1 MSAEYKLVRR
11 PDPHKTDVKQPLY
24 PCFVPSG
31 IVRLDDLA
39 RMARGRSSFSS
50 ADIKGMLQL
59 LQDLIVDALE
69 YGQCIELEGIGT
81 FGISLKSRPVMEEK
95 EIRAESIR
103 FQDVTFRS
111 SKELCHRLC
120 AMQLERSPEK
130 APVGFTQEVCEQ
142 RTMEYLKTHPYITG
156 KVYRGLC
163 RCGKTKAAADL
174 KKMMLEGKLVRTFV
188 GNAYLFRV
196 PMDGWKEKRKI
207 NEK

>member
-11 PDPHKTDVKQPLY
+11 PNPYKMDVKQPLY
-24 PCFVPSG
+24 PCFVPWRT
-31 IVRLDDLA
+31 VRLDDLA
-39 RMARGRSSFSS
+39 RMAQGRSSFSS

-81 FGISLKSRPVMEEK
+81 FGLSLKSRPVMEEK

-111 SKELCHRLC
+111 SKELRDRLC
-120 AMQLERSPEK
+120 TIQLERSPEK
-130 APVGFTQEVCEQ
+130 DPVGFTPEMCEQ

-163 RCGKTKAAADL
+163 RCGKTKAATDL
-174 KKMMLEGKLVRTFV
+174 KRMMQAGKLVRIFV

-196 PMDGWKEKRKI
+196 PVDEA
-207 NEK
+207 

>member
-81 FGISLKSRPVMEEK
+81 FGISLKSRP
-95 EIRAESIR
+95 ESIR

-207 NEK
+207 KEK

>member
-59 LQDLIVDALE
+59 FQDLIVDALE

-130 APVGFTQEVCEQ
+130 APVGF
-142 RTMEYLKTHPYITG
+142 I
-156 KVYRGLC
+156 
-163 RCGKTKAAADL
+163 
-174 KKMMLEGKLVRTFV
+174 
-188 GNAYLFRV
+188 
-196 PMDGWKEKRKI
+196 
-207 NEK
+207 

>member
-24 PCFVPSG
+24 PCFVPSR

-111 SKELCHRLC
+111 SKELCHRC
-120 AMQLERSPEK
+120 ARCNWNVRQKKPLSVSP
-130 APVGFTQEVCEQ
+130 
-142 RTMEYLKTHPYITG
+142 
-156 KVYRGLC
+156 
-163 RCGKTKAAADL
+163 
-174 KKMMLEGKLVRTFV
+174 
-188 GNAYLFRV
+188 
-196 PMDGWKEKRKI
+196 RKYASSGRWNI
-207 NEK
+207 

>member
-11 PDPHKTDVKQPLY
+11 PNPYKTAVKQPLY
-24 PCFVPSG
+24 PCFVPWRT
-31 IVRLDDLA
+31 VRLDDLA
-39 RMARGRSSFSS
+39 RMAQGRSSFSS

-81 FGISLKSRPVMEEK
+81 FGLSLKSRPVMEEK

-111 SKELCHRLC
+111 SKELRDRLC
-120 AMQLERSPEK
+120 TIQLERSPEK
-130 APVGFTQEVCEQ
+130 DPVGFTPEMCEQ

-163 RCGKTKAAADL
+163 RCGKTKAATDL
-174 KKMMLEGKLVRTFV
+174 KRMMQAGKLVRTFV

-196 PMDGWKEKRKI
+196 PVDEA
-207 NEK
+207 

>member
-24 PCFVPSG
+24 PCFVPSR

-130 APVGFTQEVCEQ
+130 KPVGFTQEVCEQ

-174 KKMMLEGKLVRTFV
+174 KKMMQEGKLVRTFV

-196 PMDGWKEKRKI
+196 PMDGRKEKRKI
-207 NEK
+207 KEK

>member
-11 PDPHKTDVKQPLY
+11 PNPYKTDVKQPLY
-24 PCFVPSG
+24 PCFVPWRT
-31 IVRLDDLA
+31 VRLDDLA
-39 RMARGRSSFSS
+39 KMAQGRSSFSS

-81 FGISLKSRPVMEEK
+81 FGISLKSRPVMEEM
-95 EIRAESIR
+95 EIRAESIH

-111 SKELCHRLC
+111 SKELRDRLRTIH
-120 AMQLERSPEK
+120 LERSPEK
-130 APVGFTQEVCEQ
+130 APVGFTPEACEQ

-174 KKMMLEGKLVRTFV
+174 KRMMQEGKLARTFV
-188 GNAYLFRV
+188 GNAYLFRLPV
-196 PMDGWKEKRKI
+196 DGA
-207 NEK
+207 